1 MDRETAE
8 AEFSKP
14 RSKKRSHS
22 HSEVTAPK
30 KEFQYYGRHSNQWL
44 FNDFS
49 ITGAVRKGFGKVF
62 GKDGG
67 DGEREETE
75 KGM

>member
-1 MDRETAE
+1 MDREHAE

-14 RSKKRSHS
+14 RDKRRLRSR
-22 HSEVTAPK
+22 SESAPP

-49 ITGAVRKGFGKVF
+49 VSGAVRKGFGKVF
-62 GKDGG
+62 GRDGG
-67 DGEREETE
+67 DSDKENSE